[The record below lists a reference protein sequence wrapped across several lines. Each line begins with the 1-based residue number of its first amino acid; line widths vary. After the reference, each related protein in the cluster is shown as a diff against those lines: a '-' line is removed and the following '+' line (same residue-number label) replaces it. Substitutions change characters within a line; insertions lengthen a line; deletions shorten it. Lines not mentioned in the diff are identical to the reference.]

1 MSETDLYFPHCAQ
14 CKINR
19 MPGSHFLC
27 RKDQL
32 TINYKWLQSKAGKDE
47 KEITNDSFFI
57 QVKRNST
64 FSLKATHFLRTG
76 KN

>member
-1 MSETDLYFPHCAQ
+1 MMASSNVKIFAAASLILNIIQ

-32 TINYKWLQSKAGKDE
+32 TINYKWLQSKAGKD
-47 KEITNDSFFI
+47 KCDHRKDLLFV
-57 QVKRNST
+57 QVRIN
-64 FSLKATHFLRTG
+64 
-76 KN
+76 